1 MSVAMVAV
9 LALGCTIGGALA
21 GMWLGSL
28 LPAHHLNPE
37 SREVIK
43 TATAVLAT
51 LAALVLGFLV
61 SSAKNSLEAKEMDLK
76 RIVAQILLLDDAL
89 LQYGAEARPA
99 RELLQQTI
107 RMRIGAIW
115 PERQAGHRL
124 DPQKIGQGLGPGA
137 IRTELLALTPD
148 SDAQIWLKSE
158 ALKASSEIDAL
169 RWLAVQQEGSDIQWP
184 FLAVVLFWL
193 TIVFVSLG
201 LYAPSNVTV
210 SIWLGLCAVSV
221 SAAIVLVVQM
231 DQPYAG
237 LIRISSKPLQA
248 ALDHMSA
255 R

>member
-1 MSVAMVAV
+1 
-9 LALGCTIGGALA
+9 
-21 GMWLGSL
+21 
-28 LPAHHLNPE
+28 
-37 SREVIK
+37 
-43 TATAVLAT
+43 VLAT

-201 LYAPSNVTV
+201 LYGWACVPCRYQPQSSLSSRWTSHMPV
-210 SIWLGLCAVSV
+210 SSGFRPNRCRLLWI
-221 SAAIVLVVQM
+221 I
-231 DQPYAG
+231 
-237 LIRISSKPLQA
+237 
-248 ALDHMSA
+248 
-255 R
+255 